1 MHELPVSRK
10 ELESLLKIIWWSS
23 FPTKWSKARLWDC
36 WLYPK
41 QWFLCLCSIWLYHH
55 NSRVTIYSSYQNK
68 FDIFIWRL
76 WTGKRLTCSY
86 FDPYLCAYVCIFL
99 SQPSIYIHMTYLHWK
114 PPVLHSIHAVSGVK
128 GQTWEYTS
136 TCSGE
141 SKAFLLNPGCMWI
154 RIKDR
159 RIYIQPTYTQIPC
172 TCTQT
177 HTAFCTFWDDL

>member
-1 MHELPVSRK
+1 MRYLFTIQPLMHELPVSRK

-76 WTGKRLTCSY
+76 WTGKRLTCSFILILIFVRMFVY
-86 FDPYLCAYVCIFL
+86 SCHNLRYVYIWPICTESPLCYTVYMQCQGLKVKLGSTHRRAVVN
-99 SQPSIYIHMTYLHWK
+99 QK
-114 PPVLHSIHAVSGVK
+114 HS
-128 GQTWEYTS
+128 
-136 TCSGE
+136 
-141 SKAFLLNPGCMWI
+141 F
-154 RIKDR
+154 
-159 RIYIQPTYTQIPC
+159 
-172 TCTQT
+172 
-177 HTAFCTFWDDL
+177 